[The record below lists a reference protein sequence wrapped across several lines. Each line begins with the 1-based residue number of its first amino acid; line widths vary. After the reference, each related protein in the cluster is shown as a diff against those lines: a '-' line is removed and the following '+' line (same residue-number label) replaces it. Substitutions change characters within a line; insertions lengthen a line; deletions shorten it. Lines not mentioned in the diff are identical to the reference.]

1 MYFFVI
7 FPNLNEVEVEVEV
20 EVIVAGGNA
29 RPPAHSDSPDITTRV
44 FHNHHLL
51 HLKKTKT

>member
-7 FPNLNEVEVEVEV
+7 FPNLNEVEVEV